1 MGRKPPTEKIMLQ
14 QKQRKKSL
22 SLQFPI
28 NTPEVTDPYHLNSL
42 KQRSRDINYCDDSIS
57 TSYLMGSHYKLVPVG
72 DMF

>member
-1 MGRKPPTEKIMLQ
+1 MSRKPPTEKIMLQ

-28 NTPEVTDPYHLNSL
+28 NTPEVTDSYHLNSL

-57 TSYLMGSHYKLVPVG
+57 MSYLMGSHYKLVPVG